1 MKLSPE
7 DFEKIKSFLSSDK
20 RCMFVTGSAMYNK
33 HKLVMAALDTLLRD
47 STILFRT
54 NALLNIPVSGFL
66 DWVGVSKIPA
76 SGQKYRIYNNYYQFD
91 SMGNSGPRS
100 RTANYVDCAIVYPA
114 ESAILYDKF
123 APIEE
128 LFSRKRVGKV
138 FIIVNKNMS
147 LCECGNLQKYVDCTL
162 ELNDTRARC

>member
-7 DFEKIKSFLSSDK
+7 DFEKIKSFLNLDK
-20 RCMFVTGSAMYNK
+20 RCMFVTGNAMYNK
-33 HKLVMAALDTLLRD
+33 HKLVMVALDALLKNK
-47 STILFRT
+47 TILFRT
-54 NALLNIPVSGFL
+54 NALMNIPSLEFL
-66 DWVGVSKIPA
+66 GWTGISKIPA
-76 SGQKYRIYNNYYQFD
+76 AGEKCKIHNNYYQFD
-91 SMGNSGPRS
+91 SMGNSGTRS

-128 LFSRKRVGKV
+128 LFLGKRAGKV
-138 FIIVNKNMS
+138 FIIVNKNMN

-162 ELNDTRARC
+162 ELNGTKARC

>member
-47 STILFRT
+47 STILFRA

-76 SGQKYRIYNNYYQFD
+76 SGQN
-91 SMGNSGPRS
+91 
-100 RTANYVDCAIVYPA
+100 T
-114 ESAILYDKF
+114 E
-123 APIEE
+123 
-128 LFSRKRVGKV
+128 
-138 FIIVNKNMS
+138 FIITIINSTVWGIPEHVVAPLTMSIAQLCTQQNLLFCTINSLQSKNYFQGKES
-147 LCECGNLQKYVDCTL
+147 EKSSSS
-162 ELNDTRARC
+162 